1 MNFNIFNLFRKPT
14 ALQIAKIDLEEGQR
28 QLLKHQE
35 AADYH
40 AQMVAFHVVTNDR
53 LDLFI
58 RTNTMSLTPAQP
70 AVQDIKPAP
79 KRAKLATVLSTNVV
93 LTP

>member
-14 ALQIAKIDLEEGQR
+14 ALQIAKTDLEEGRR

-35 AADYH
+35 LADYH
-40 AQMVAFHVVTNDR
+40 AQMVVFHVVTNDR
-53 LDLFI
+53 LNLFLNADQF
-58 RTNTMSLTPAQP
+58 TGPP
-70 AVQDIKPAP
+70 VVQDIKPAP
-79 KRAKLATVLSTNVV
+79 KRAKLATVLNSNVV